1 MPNRGACKTQGS
13 GSDEIWMLGL
23 ALRTSSLTHYAPLLR
38 NASINTVAGWLVAI
52 WGQPGIISY
61 STESGT
67 SAMDGC
73 VIKPVRLQRTFASKS
88 RISQRNIST

>member
-52 WGQPGIISY
+52 WGQPVSFLIVRSQ
-61 STESGT
+61 EQVQW
-67 SAMDGC
+67 MD
-73 VIKPVRLQRTFASKS
+73 A
-88 RISQRNIST
+88 